1 MNWEHFPLK
10 KTQQKI
16 KAHDPNEA
24 ITIYRNGLPVENK
37 IGHSFFWTYF
47 CCSKFLPLHMLDGQN
62 PAPLK
67 LISQMSYKCPIIYN
81 IDRWSKLS
89 ALNPKTIPV
98 DSPHFVIQNFK
109 PFCQRPPNPPPG
121 SRYMAA
127 IGTEP
132 CTAAHSKAERPSWST
147 KLTWAP
153 SLVSHVSHEKNPGCL
168 IGILIIAHNNPY
180 ITG

>member
-1 MNWEHFPLK
+1 MNWEPFPLK
-10 KTQQKI
+10 KTQQQI
-16 KAHDPNEA
+16 TAHDPNEA
-24 ITIYRNGLPVENK
+24 ITIYRNGLPFENK
-37 IGHSFFWTYF
+37 IGHFFFEHFFY
-47 CCSKFLPLHMLDGQN
+47 SKCLPLHMLDGQN

-81 IDRWSKLS
+81 INIWSKFICLEPYNHPSWFPSFRHSNLS
-89 ALNPKTIPV
+89 VNGPQTHHQDPYIW
-98 DSPHFVIQNFK
+98 
-109 PFCQRPPNPPPG
+109 
-121 SRYMAA
+121 AA

-168 IGILIIAHNNPY
+168 IGILIMAYYKIIP
-180 ITG
+180 IL